1 MIPNLQPNTTYAVH
15 LRAPSVS
22 GGKEWVGSVTAT
34 GEIHTYWGRTN
45 QINQHAAKPGDLTVL
60 NKIIDQ
66 KQNGKDR
73 YARIDM
79 YTQKDGW
86 TSQRKQQK
94 TAAPAQNKSPVPPV
108 KALVTV
114 ADCAAEWSTEA
125 PDDSIKWDF

>member
-1 MIPNLQPNTTYAVH
+1 MIPNLRPNTTYAVH
-15 LRAPSVS
+15 LRAASLS

-45 QINQHAAKPGDLTVL
+45 QINQHAAKPGDLTAL

-73 YARIDM
+73 YSQMDM

-86 TSQRKQQK
+86 TSQRKQK
-94 TAAPAQNKSPVPPV
+94 TAAPPARNKPPVPSVQAPV
-108 KALVTV
+108 PV
-114 ADCAAEWSTEA
+114 AEWSEEA

>member
-15 LRAPSVS
+15 LRAVSVS

-34 GEIHTYWGRTN
+34 GEIHTYWGKTD
-45 QINQHAAKPGDLTVL
+45 QINQHAAKPGDLTAL

-73 YARIDM
+73 YIQVDT

-86 TSQRKQQK
+86 TSQRKQS
-94 TAAPAQNKSPVPPV
+94 APPPESKPRPGKSPMPV
-108 KALVTV
+108 
-114 ADCAAEWSTEA
+114 AEWSKEA